1 MGLLLSRRLKVET
14 LGNLRLLPS
23 SNSIKIGDKYVVFQ
37 NKHDEICDYNPQF
50 FFVELFGALWHHYD
64 INTTENGIFT
74 KIKRNK
80 IYLNKLYLQGYK

>member
-50 FFVELFGALWHHYD
+50 FLSSFLVLYD
-64 INTTENGIFT
+64 IIM
-74 KIKRNK
+74 I
-80 IYLNKLYLQGYK
+80 